1 MTRLVGYTRE
11 VAPGAGTAADA
22 AQLVLAGAERVF
34 TDDGSIGAAERPG
47 LRECLEFVEAGD
59 TVIVTS
65 AAMVAP
71 TAAQFLTVVSGLA
84 GRSVGFRSLAEPA
97 LSTGTAVDSAEV
109 FVALESLRR
118 RLSSLQTRAGMAAAA
133 SKGRRPGRP
142 TVMTP
147 ERVAMAVELR
157 DLGRPVTHIARVLGV
172 SANAVQRALRPET
185 APTEGTHA

>member
-11 VAPGAGTAADA
+11 VTPGAGTTADA
-22 AQLVLAGAERVF
+22 AQLTLAGAERVF
-34 TDDGSIGAAERPG
+34 TDDSADGAAERQG

-59 TVIVTS
+59 TVVVTS
-65 AAMVAP
+65 AAMLAP
-71 TAAQFLTVVSGLA
+71 TAAQFLTAVSGLA

-118 RLSSLQTRAGMAAAA
+118 HLSSLQTRQGMAEAA

-172 SANAVQRALRPET
+172 SANAVQRAL
-185 APTEGTHA
+185 ASHEGMAANER

>member
-11 VAPGAGTAADA
+11 VTPGAGTAADA
-22 AQLVLAGAERVF
+22 AQLTLAGAGAGRVF
-34 TDDGSIGAAERPG
+34 TDDGSAGATKRPG

-59 TVIVTS
+59 TVVVTS
-65 AAMVAP
+65 AAMLAP
-71 TAAQFLTVVSGLA
+71 TAAQFLTAVSGLV
-84 GRSVGFRSLAEPA
+84 GRGVGFRSLSEPA
-97 LSTGTAVDSAEV
+97 LSTGTDMDPASV

-172 SANAVQRALRPET
+172 SANAVQRAL
-185 APTEGTHA
+185 ASKASHSNS

>member
-11 VAPGAGTAADA
+11 VTPGGGTAADA
-22 AQLVLAGAERVF
+22 AQLTLAGAERVF

-59 TVIVTS
+59 TLIVTS

-71 TAAQFLTVVSGLA
+71 TAAQFLTVVSELA

-172 SANAVQRALRPET
+172 SANAVQRAL
-185 APTEGTHA
+185 ASKASHSGS